1 MIDFIVDLFTDIGA
15 FFVELWVKNKI
26 LGKKR
31 KKNEQQDEK
40 EPLME

>member
-15 FFVELWVKNKI
+15 FFVELWVNKI

-40 EPLME
+40 EPPKD